1 MSEELELENR
11 LRVKINPKELT
22 AKVIESPNVTGTVI
36 VPRYAIS
43 EKKKI

>member
-1 MSEELELENR
+1 MSQKLELENS
-11 LRVKINPKELT
+11 LRVEINTEELT
-22 AKVIESPNVTGTVI
+22 AEVIKSPNVTGTVI